1 MTLTPTPA
9 YALVAVRDGNGAM
22 VRSLPSFDSASIK
35 SLINGTEVELLPEIE
50 EAEGATWVKVRLKD
64 GTEGWM
70 VQSLLATA
78 TPGPG

>member
-1 MTLTPTPA
+1 
-9 YALVAVRDGNGAM
+9 M
-22 VRSLPSFDSASIK
+22 VRSLPSFDGASIK

-70 VQSLLATA
+70 VWSLLATV
-78 TPGPG
+78 TPIPNP